1 MADQKAEQGSALP
14 PEPLVRLFSAANV
27 WLYRI
32 SAGRLGNRIKGAPVL
47 LLTVAGR
54 RSGKPRTL
62 PLVYI
67 VTERGH
73 ALIASKG
80 GAPRH
85 PAWYLNLA
93 AARTA
98 EIQLGA
104 RRSRVRV
111 EIVDPASPRYAEI
124 WQKGLSVYPDYA
136 AYKARTR
143 RVIPIVE
150 LVPETWA

>member
-1 MADQKAEQGSALP
+1 MTEQGSALP

-27 WLYRI
+27 WLYRA
-32 SAGRLGNRIKGAPVL
+32 SAGRLGATIKGAPVL

-54 RSGKPRTL
+54 RSGKKRTL
-62 PLVYI
+62 PVVYI
-67 VTERGH
+67 TTERGH

-85 PAWYLNLA
+85 PAWYLNLE
-93 AARTA
+93 AAREA
-98 EIQLGA
+98 EIQIGR

-111 EIVDPASPRYAEI
+111 EIVDPASPRYAEL
-124 WQKGLSVYPDYA
+124 WQKGLALYPDYA
-136 AYKARTR
+136 DYKTRTA

-150 LVPETWA
+150 LVPET